1 MKTLAAAAVV
11 MAIVLAAGAATSED
25 GNGEMDNYRELTPF
39 EESVIVHRSTEAPF
53 SGEYVDEFSEGTY
66 FCKRCGAALYN
77 SDSKFHSGCGWPSFD
92 SEIEG
97 AVEHRPDPDGS
108 RTEIVCA
115 NCGGHLGHVFHGEG
129 FTPLDTRHCVN
140 SVSLIFVPEE
150 RIESAAFAGG
160 CFWGVESQFKQVD
173 GVLETTVGYTGGETE
188 NPEYG
193 QVCLGTTGHAEAV
206 EVKFDNSET
215 TFEELARLF
224 FEIHDPTTPDRQG
237 VDVGSQYRS
246 AVFYTSDEQLETLQ
260 KLMDELRENGYEPV
274 TQLEPL
280 NEFWPA
286 EDYHQDYY
294 SKSGGSS
301 MCHVRTDRFG
311 ED

>member
-1 MKTLAAAAVV
+1 MKVMATAAVV
-11 MAIVLAAGAATSED
+11 MALILAAGAALSED
-25 GNGEMDNYRELTPF
+25 GNGEMEHYRELTPF

-97 AVEHRPDPDGS
+97 AVERRPDPDGN

-115 NCGGHLGHVFHGEG
+115 NCGGHLGHVFEGEG

-140 SVSLIFVPEE
+140 SVSLLFVTAEKLE
-150 RIESAAFAGG
+150 RAAFAGG
-160 CFWGVESQFKQVD
+160 CFWGVEHQFKQVE
-173 GVLETTVGYTGGETE
+173 GVLETTAGYTGGETE

-193 QVCLGTTGHAEAV
+193 QVCSGITGHAEAV
-206 EVKFDNSET
+206 EVVFDNT
-215 TFEELARLF
+215 KVTFEELARLF

-246 AVFYTSDEQLETLQ
+246 AVFYTSGEQLETLEQ
-260 KLMDELRENGYEPV
+260 LMDELRENGYDPV
-274 TQLEPL
+274 TQLQPL
-280 NEFWPA
+280 DEFWPA

>member
-1 MKTLAAAAVV
+1 MRTLVTAALVLV
-11 MAIVLAAGAATSED
+11 IILAAGAAGSED
-25 GNGEMDNYRELTPF
+25 GNGEMDDYRELTPF

-66 FCKRCGAALYN
+66 FCKRCGSALYN

-97 AVEHRPDPDGS
+97 AVERRPDPDGN

-115 NCGGHLGHVFHGEG
+115 NCGGHLGHVFEGEG

-140 SVSLIFVPEE
+140 SVSLLFVPEE
-150 RIESAAFAGG
+150 RQERAAFAGG
-160 CFWGVESQFKQVD
+160 CFWGVEHQLKQVE

-188 NPEYG
+188 NPEYRH
-193 QVCLGTTGHAEAV
+193 VCSGTTGHAEAV
-206 EVKFDNSET
+206 EVIFDNSLV

-246 AVFYTSDEQLETLQ
+246 AVFYTTDDQLETLQ
-260 KLMDELRENGYEPV
+260 QLKDELRDNGYDPV
-274 TQLEPL
+274 TQLQPL
-280 NEFWPA
+280 DQFWPA

-311 ED
+311 D